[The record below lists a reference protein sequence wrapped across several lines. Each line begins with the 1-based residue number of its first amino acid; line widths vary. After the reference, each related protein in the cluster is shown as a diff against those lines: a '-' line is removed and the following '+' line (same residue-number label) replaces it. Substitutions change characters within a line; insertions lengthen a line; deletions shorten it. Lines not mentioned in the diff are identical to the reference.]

1 MTDLKLGTWILSASF
16 NTYHQ
21 PNRVTAA
28 TCPLPALFSL
38 YSACA
43 LHNFLP
49 VLILA
54 QHMHCKRMAGLIITQ
69 THTHAHTQGCGLTK
83 HFPLH
88 AHSSQRE
95 RKEERDSKRESM
107 FLWEQREDLKP
118 WLLMK
123 AFALLSEL
131 KHVAIL
137 SHSPT
142 FKWLCQQYGAF
153 ITVVC

>member
-1 MTDLKLGTWILSASF
+1 MCVHSASF
-16 NTYHQ
+16 STYHQ
-21 PNRVTAA
+21 LNRVTAA
-28 TCPLPALFSL
+28 ICHLTALFSR
-38 YSACA
+38 YSASA

-49 VLILA
+49 VLISA
-54 QHMHCKRMAGLIITQ
+54 QHMHCKRMVGLIITQ
-69 THTHAHTQGCGLTK
+69 THTHMQGYGLTK

-88 AHSSQRE
+88 THCSHRT
-95 RKEERDSKRESM
+95 RKKERDSKRESM

-131 KHVAIL
+131 KHIAIFSYSL
-137 SHSPT
+137 T
-142 FKWLCQQYGAF
+142 FKCLCQQYGAF